1 MRTGTTIIKW
11 HRVNA
16 KKGCYEWHNLKCQVG
31 HPTLSVSEDDFSIF
45 VSKTITA
52 NPKALYIESSVWE
65 DKEAIKQLSLPFDFM

>member
-1 MRTGTTIIKW
+1 
-11 HRVNA
+11 
-16 KKGCYEWHNLKCQVG
+16 VG